1 MSGVLSRR
9 VLLSATL
16 AAPAF
21 IGSAAA
27 SQEKPA
33 TRVLTA
39 HPAAFALASLLTRDS
54 TITVEAIQPA
64 KLPATR
70 LNAYLAGRGKAALE
84 QAAAGADAVVTFRSF
99 WPEDPL
105 YPHARRSNIRIVE
118 IDAARPL
125 DGALNGIAI
134 AEPSDDSAVYAA
146 LDLAPMPATG
156 EGSAPWLAP
165 SSLGR
170 MADVLAADLTRL
182 DPASAKTIATN
193 LATMKQ
199 KLLALKAEADLALAE
214 ADDLTALALSP
225 HFAYLATD
233 LGIDLLASITA
244 APNEW
249 TAGRTAKLAE
259 WLRANDV
266 TVVLLDAE
274 PAPELAR
281 AFEGSA
287 IKAAVL
293 SRVEGESPDVLT
305 AMESNLDRLK
315 TAFRSR

>member
-1 MSGVLSRR
+1 MIRIDWPGAPVL
-9 VLLSATL
+9 V
-16 AAPAF
+16 
-21 IGSAAA
+21 GSTAA

-39 HPAAFALASLLTRDS
+39 HAAAFALVTLLTRDS
-54 TITVEAIQPA
+54 TITLDAIQPA

-70 LNAYLAGRGKAALE
+70 LNAYLAGRGKTALA
-84 QAAAGADAVVTFRSF
+84 QAAVDADAVITFRSF

-125 DGALNGIAI
+125 NGALNGIAI

-170 MADVLAADLTRL
+170 MADVLVADLTRL
-182 DPASAKTIATN
+182 DPTSAKTIATN

-199 KLLALKAEADLALAE
+199 KLLALKAEADL
-214 ADDLTALALSP
+214 
-225 HFAYLATD
+225 
-233 LGIDLLASITA
+233 GIDLLASITA

-249 TAGRTAKLAE
+249 TAGRSTKLAE
-259 WLRANDV
+259 WLKANDV
-266 TVVLLDAE
+266 AVVLLDTE

-281 AFEGSA
+281 ALEGSTT
-287 IKAAVL
+287 KVAVL
-293 SRVEGESPDVLT
+293 SRVEGESPDVLKT
-305 AMESNLDRLK
+305 MENNLDRLK
-315 TAFRSR
+315 AAFRPR